1 MKRRE
6 FITLI
11 GGAAAGPLTARAQQA
26 GMPVVGFLGVSS
38 LAKTGGGVLLD
49 FKRGLAETGFV
60 EDRNVAIEYR
70 WADDHYDRLPAL
82 AAELVQRQV
91 AVLAAPGSPA
101 ALPAKAAT
109 SVIPTVFMIGS
120 DPVKLGLV
128 SSLNH
133 PGGNLTGVSYFN
145 EEIAPKRLNLL
156 HELIPT
162 AKTIALLVNPANA
175 TTATEQTR
183 EMQDAVDALSLRLMV
198 VKASNPIELEDA
210 FATLVQQRIEA
221 LQLSVDPLFGNH
233 VDQIV
238 ALATRGKIPT
248 IYPWREF
255 TVAGGLMNYGASIPD
270 AYHQVGVYAGQILR
284 GARPAELPVQRPT
297 KLQLVLNLK
306 AAKAL
311 GLTFPQS
318 LLATADEVIE

>member
-1 MKRRE
+1 MRRRE

-11 GGAAAGPLTARAQQA
+11 GGAVAGPLTARAQQA
-26 GMPVVGFLGVSS
+26 AMPVVGFLGVSS
-38 LAKTGGGVLLD
+38 VAKTGGGVLLD

-82 AAELVQRQV
+82 AAELVQRQI

-109 SVIPTVFMIGS
+109 SVIPIVFMIGS
-120 DPVKLGLV
+120 DPVKFGLV

-162 AKTIALLVNPANA
+162 AKTIALLVNPANV
-175 TTATEQTR
+175 TAEDDDEIHPRLSNGGRTHF
-183 EMQDAVDALSLRLMV
+183 EMD
-198 VKASNPIELEDA
+198 EA
-210 FATLVQQRIEA
+210 FCARMRAAIEA
-221 LQLSVDPLFGNH
+221 
-233 VDQIV
+233 
-238 ALATRGKIPT
+238 
-248 IYPWREF
+248 
-255 TVAGGLMNYGASIPD
+255 GLERAPI
-270 AYHQVGVYAGQILR
+270 GVVSTPGTKNPKYV
-284 GARPAELPVQRPT
+284 PAEPFPLPSSQRA
-297 KLQLVLNLK
+297 VEH
-306 AAKAL
+306 A
-311 GLTFPQS
+311 
-318 LLATADEVIE
+318 